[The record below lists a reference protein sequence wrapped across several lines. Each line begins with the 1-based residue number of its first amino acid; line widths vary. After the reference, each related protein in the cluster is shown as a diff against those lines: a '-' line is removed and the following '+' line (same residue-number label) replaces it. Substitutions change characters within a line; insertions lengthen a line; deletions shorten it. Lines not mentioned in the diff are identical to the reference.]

1 MADNKDA
8 CGCDGKQKHDKCKCA
23 GKKRKKA
30 GPGDEQVCTEPAP
43 DPTAPPNPVP
53 ARLAELEKALG
64 GMSVAMDAF
73 EGMLGLCERM
83 AAKSQRIAAMSDR
96 WAAWPPMTLLHSS
109 AVVSKRELLEE
120 MERMSGEMARLGAE
134 YRLLKSENEQREE
147 DGDA

>member
-1 MADNKDA
+1 MAKNA
-8 CGCDGKQKHDKCKCA
+8 CDGKKHDKCKCA
-23 GKKRKKA
+23 GKKHGKETA
-30 GPGDEQVCTEPAP
+30 GGDGEQVCAEPGP

-64 GMSVAMDAF
+64 GMSAAMDAF

-83 AAKSQRIAAMSDR
+83 GTQSQRIAAMSDR

-109 AVVSKRELLEE
+109 AVVSKRDLLDE

-134 YRLLKSENEQREE
+134 YRLLKSEQQEE
-147 DGDA
+147 DADG